1 MEKTG
6 IRINGRGNAWPLPLG
21 QDHPMYQRGKKPDYA
36 NASFSLMSLNQ
47 DKTRTEVNWELLIDA
62 GHGTIPML
70 LKTHNR
76 IPEAIVLTH
85 PHFDHFVGVDWVAQS
100 YYRFKNKQRYPLYA
114 TQLCWETLVSSL
126 PHLEKIIE
134 FKCLDYGFSRIPDEI
149 PGVEL
154 TAYPVYHGTSA
165 YGAAMIVAGVKNA
178 GNKKQKIIFSGDLL
192 CPLIR
197 ETNYARLQGAK
208 YLFADANNRFPYPRT
223 NHWSLVREGYND
235 YLSPWIKGITMEDLF
250 LPHLSN
256 DKNTVLPEYLKLLTK
271 DGCRPKDMYWSLLE
285 WVKRLSPE
293 KTLLVHY
300 SGREDEKYHD
310 KSLMDGPQLEAW
322 AKQQAVVK
330 GIHCEFAVPET
341 GDWLE
346 F

>member
-6 IRINGRGNAWPLPLG
+6 IRINGRGNAWPIPLG
-21 QDHPMYQRGKKPDYA
+21 QQHPLYSLTPDPDYA

-47 DKTRTEVNWELLIDA
+47 DERGTEVNWEMLIDA

-85 PHFDHFVGVDWVAQS
+85 PHLDHFVGIDWVAQS
-100 YYRFKNKQRYPLYA
+100 YYRFSDKRRYPLYA
-114 TQLCWETLVSSL
+114 TQLCWEVLVSSL

-134 FKCLDYGFSRIPDEI
+134 FKYLDYGFSRIPDEI
-149 PGVEL
+149 PDVEL
-154 TAYPVYHGTSA
+154 TAYPVYHGNSA
-165 YGAAMIVAGVKNA
+165 YGAAMIVAEVKNA
-178 GNKKQKIIFSGDLL
+178 GNKKKRIIFSGDLL
-192 CPLIR
+192 SPLVR
-197 ETNYARLQGAK
+197 ETDYANFQGTK

-223 NHWSLVREGYND
+223 NHWSLVREDSRNF
-235 YLSPWIKGITMEDLF
+235 LSPWLKGISMEDLF
-250 LPHLSN
+250 LPHLNN
-256 DKNTVLPEYLKLLTK
+256 DKNPVLPEYLELLIK
-271 DGCRPKDMYWSLLE
+271 DGCQPKDLYWSLLE
-285 WVKRLSPE
+285 WIKRLNPE

-300 SGREDEKYHD
+300 SGWEDEKYHD
-310 KSLMDGPQLEAW
+310 KPLMDGPQLEAW
-322 AKQQAVVK
+322 AKQQAAEK

>member
-1 MEKTG
+1 
-6 IRINGRGNAWPLPLG
+6 
-21 QDHPMYQRGKKPDYA
+21 
-36 NASFSLMSLNQ
+36 
-47 DKTRTEVNWELLIDA
+47 
-62 GHGTIPML
+62 ML

-100 YYRFKNKQRYPLYA
+100 FYRFKNKQRYPLYA
-114 TQLCWETLVSSL
+114 TQLCWETLVSCL

-154 TAYPVYHGTSA
+154 TAYPVYHGASA
-165 YGAAMIVAGVKNA
+165 YGAAMIVAKVKNA

-197 ETNYARLQGAK
+197 ETDYARLQGAK
-208 YLFADANNRFPYPRT
+208 YLFADVNNRFPYPRT
-223 NHWSLVREGYND
+223 NHWSLVREGYKD
-235 YLSPWIKGITMEDLF
+235 YLSLWLKGITMEELF
-250 LPHLSN
+250 LPHLN
-256 DKNTVLPEYLKLLTK
+256 KNKDPVLPDYFQSLLH
-271 DGCRPKDMYWSLLE
+271 DGCQPEDLYWSLLE
-285 WVKRLSPE
+285 WIKRLNPE

-310 KSLMDGPQLEAW
+310 KPLMDGPQLEVW
-322 AKQQAVVK
+322 ANQQAAAK
-330 GIHCEFAVPET
+330 GIHCEFRVPET

>member
-6 IRINGRGNAWPLPLG
+6 IRINGRGNAWPIPLG
-21 QDHPMYQRGKKPDYA
+21 QQHPLYSLTPEPDYA
-36 NASFSLMSLNQ
+36 NASFSLMSLDQ
-47 DKTRTEVNWELLIDA
+47 VESRTEVNWELLIDA
-62 GHGTIPML
+62 GHGSIPML

-76 IPEAIVLTH
+76 VPEAIVLTH
-85 PHFDHFVGVDWVAQS
+85 PHFDHFIGVDWVAQS
-100 YYRFKNKQRYPLYA
+100 HYRFKNKQRYPLYA
-114 TQLCWETLVSSL
+114 TSLCWETLVSSL

-134 FKCLDYGFSRIPDEI
+134 FKCLDYGHSRITDEI

-165 YGAAMIVAGVKNA
+165 YGAAMIVADVMNA
-178 GNKKQKIIFSGDLL
+178 GNTKQKIIFSGDLL
-192 CPLIR
+192 SPLIR
-197 ETNYARLQGAK
+197 ETDYAHLQGAK

-223 NHWSLVREGYND
+223 NHWSLVPESSEDFLDAWLKNIT
-235 YLSPWIKGITMEDLF
+235 IKDLF
-250 LPHLSN
+250 LPHLNN
-256 DKNTVLPEYLKLLTK
+256 DKDPVLPEYLELLMK
-271 DGCRPKDMYWSLLE
+271 DGCRTKDLYWSLLE
-285 WVKRLSPE
+285 WIKRFSPE

-310 KSLMDGPQLEAW
+310 EPLIDGPQLEAW
-322 AKQQAVVK
+322 TKQRAIAK
-330 GIHCEFAVPET
+330 GIHCEFSVPKT

>member
-1 MEKTG
+1 MNKTG

-21 QDHPMYQRGKKPDYA
+21 QDHPMYQRGKEPDYA

-100 YYRFKNKQRYPLYA
+100 HYRFKNKQRYPLYA
-114 TQLCWETLVSSL
+114 SKLCWEALVRSL

-149 PGVEL
+149 PDVEL

-165 YGAAMIVAGVKNA
+165 YGAAMIVAEVKNA
-178 GNKKQKIIFSGDLL
+178 GNKKQKIIFSSDLL

-197 ETNYARLQGAK
+197 ETDYARLQGAK
-208 YLFADANNRFPYPRT
+208 FLFADVNNRFPYPRT
-223 NHWSLVREGYND
+223 NHWSLVREGYKD
-235 YLSPWIKGITMEDLF
+235 YLNPWLNGITMEHLF
-250 LPHLSN
+250 LPHLN
-256 DKNTVLPEYLKLLTK
+256 KNKDPVLPEYLKLLMK
-271 DGCRPKDMYWSLLE
+271 DDCRPKDLYWSLLE
-285 WVKRLSPE
+285 WIKRLSPE
-293 KTLLVHY
+293 NTLLVHY

-310 KSLMDGPQLEAW
+310 KPLMDKPQLEAW
-322 AKQQAVVK
+322 TQQQAAVK
-330 GIHCEFAVPET
+330 GIQCEFRVPET
-341 GDWLE
+341 KDWFPL
-346 F
+346 